1 MYHRPKYYTFIHNI
15 IITRVPMVNIL
26 ALIYGVP
33 SMFINKLTNAMFW
46 QTRDGG
52 TNACVGKKRKN
63 KNQGNQIK

>member
-1 MYHRPKYYTFIHNI
+1 
-15 IITRVPMVNIL
+15 MVNIL